1 MEVTIGQL
9 VRIARKAANKQSI
22 ESSKSNSMLRIFFLV
37 AAVASLGLAQLA
49 AADSYKLNPGDQVEI
64 SVWNEENLQKTITV
78 LPDGMISFP
87 LVGHLQA
94 AGKSASEIE
103 MTIAGKLDAYI
114 ADPEVNVTV
123 TSTRGNVIFVVGKV
137 LKPGPIV
144 MIQSTTVMQALAM
157 AGGLNEF
164 ASANSI
170 KIIRRGD
177 IAGAGEETL
186 LKIRYSDLEKGNDLA
201 SNHILN
207 YGDVIV
213 VP

>member
-1 MEVTIGQL
+1 MIVGYLT
-9 VRIARKAANKQSI
+9 RKL
-22 ESSKSNSMLRIFFLV
+22 NSTLRIVFV
-37 AAVASLGLAQLA
+37 TAVIAFLGLFEIA
-49 AADSYKLNPGDQVEI
+49 AADSYKLNPGDEVEI
-64 SVWNEENLQKTITV
+64 SVWNEEDLQKTISV

-94 AGKSASEIE
+94 AGKSAAEIE
-103 MTIAGKLDAYI
+103 TVIAAKLDAYI

-123 TSTRGNVIFVVGKV
+123 TSTRGNVVFVVGKV

-170 KIIRRGD
+170 KIIRRSGLEE
-177 IAGAGEETL
+177 GAQETL
-186 LKIRYSDLEKGNDLA
+186 LKIRYSDLEKGNDLS
-201 SNHILN
+201 SNHILK

>member
-1 MEVTIGQL
+1 MRVGYLIGTL
-9 VRIARKAANKQSI
+9 NRK
-22 ESSKSNSMLRIFFLV
+22 LRIVFV
-37 AAVASLGLAQLA
+37 TAAVAFLGLFQVA
-49 AADSYKLNPGDQVEI
+49 AADSYKLNPGDEIEI
-64 SVWNEENLQKTITV
+64 SVWNEENLQKTISV

-94 AGKSASEIE
+94 AGKTASEIE
-103 MTIAGKLDAYI
+103 ATIAAKLDAYI

-123 TSTRGNVIFVVGKV
+123 TSTRGNVVFVVGKV

-170 KIIRRGD
+170 KIIRRSGLEE
-177 IAGAGEETL
+177 GAQETV
-186 LKIRYSDLEKGNDLA
+186 LKIRYSDLEKGNDLS

>member
-1 MEVTIGQL
+1 MEMIIGQL
-9 VRIARKAANKQSI
+9 DRKAAKRFSG
-22 ESSKSNSMLRIFFLV
+22 KLRILFV
-37 AAVASLGLAQLA
+37 AAAVASLGLSQLA
-49 AADSYKLNPGDQVEI
+49 GADSYKLNPGDQVEI
-64 SVWNEENLQKTITV
+64 SVWNEDNLQKTITV

-94 AGKSASEIE
+94 AGKSAAEIE
-103 MTIAGKLDAYI
+103 TTIAAKLDTYI

-170 KIIRRGD
+170 KIIRRSGLEGD
-177 IAGAGEETL
+177 ATETL

>member
-1 MEVTIGQL
+1 MIVGYLT
-9 VRIARKAANKQSI
+9 RKL
-22 ESSKSNSMLRIFFLV
+22 NSTLRIVFV
-37 AAVASLGLAQLA
+37 TAAVASLGLCQIAT
-49 AADSYKLNPGDQVEI
+49 ADSYKLNPGDQVEI

-94 AGKSASEIE
+94 AGKSAAEIE
-103 MTIAGKLDAYI
+103 TTIAAKLDAYI

-123 TSTRGNVIFVVGKV
+123 TSTRGNVVFVVGKV

-170 KIIRRGD
+170 KIIRRSGLEE
-177 IAGAGEETL
+177 GAQETL
-186 LKIRYSDLEKGNDLA
+186 LKIRYSDLEKGNDLS

>member
-1 MEVTIGQL
+1 MDMIAGQQGQN
-9 VRIARKAANKQSI
+9 I
-22 ESSKSNSMLRIFFLV
+22 SKTLNGKLRILFV
-37 AAVASLGLAQLA
+37 TVAVAFLGLSHIA
-49 AADSYKLNPGDQVEI
+49 AADSYKLNPGDEVEI

-103 MTIAGKLDAYI
+103 MTIAAKLDAYI

-123 TSTRGNVIFVVGKV
+123 TSTRGNVVFVVGKV

>member
-1 MEVTIGQL
+1 MRVGYLTGKL
-9 VRIARKAANKQSI
+9 NRK
-22 ESSKSNSMLRIFFLV
+22 LRIVFV
-37 AAVASLGLAQLA
+37 TTAVAFLGLFQIA
-49 AADSYKLNPGDQVEI
+49 AADNYKLNPGDEVEI
-64 SVWNEENLQKTITV
+64 SVWNEENLQKTISV

-94 AGKSASEIE
+94 AGKTASEIE
-103 MTIAGKLDAYI
+103 ATIAAKLNAYLD
-114 ADPEVNVTV
+114 DPEVNVSV
-123 TSTRGNVIFVVGKV
+123 TSTRGNVVFVVGKV

-170 KIIRRGD
+170 KIIRRSGL
-177 IAGAGEETL
+177 EEGGTETV
-186 LKIRYSDLEKGNDLA
+186 LKIRYSDLEKGNDLS

>member
-1 MEVTIGQL
+1 MIIGQL
-9 VRIARKAANKQSI
+9 DRKAAKRFSG
-22 ESSKSNSMLRIFFLV
+22 KLRILFV
-37 AAVASLGLAQLA
+37 AAAVAFLGLSQIA
-49 AADSYKLNPGDQVEI
+49 AADNYKLNPGDQVEI
-64 SVWNEENLQKTITV
+64 SVWNEDNLQKTITV

-94 AGKSASEIE
+94 AGKSAAEIE
-103 MTIAGKLDAYI
+103 TTIAAKLDTYI

-170 KIIRRGD
+170 KIIRRSGLEGD
-177 IAGAGEETL
+177 ATETL

>member
-1 MEVTIGQL
+1 MDMI
-9 VRIARKAANKQSI
+9 VRQQGLNTTKTLNGK
-22 ESSKSNSMLRIFFLV
+22 LRILFV
-37 AAVASLGLAQLA
+37 TAAVAFLGLSHIA
-49 AADSYKLNPGDQVEI
+49 AADSYKLNPGDEVEI

-94 AGKSASEIE
+94 AGKSAAEIE

-123 TSTRGNVIFVVGKV
+123 TSTRGNVVFVVGKV

-177 IAGAGEETL
+177 ITGAGEETL

>member
-1 MEVTIGQL
+1 MIIGYL
-9 VRIARKAANKQSI
+9 TRKL
-22 ESSKSNSMLRIFFLV
+22 SSKLRIVFV
-37 AAVASLGLAQLA
+37 TAVVASLGLLQIA
-49 AADSYKLNPGDQVEI
+49 AADSYKLNPGDEVEI

-103 MTIAGKLDAYI
+103 ITIAAKLNAYI

-170 KIIRRGD
+170 KIIRRSGHED
-177 IAGAGEETL
+177 DSTETL

>member
-1 MEVTIGQL
+1 MRVGYL
-9 VRIARKAANKQSI
+9 NGKLNRK
-22 ESSKSNSMLRIFFLV
+22 LRIVFV
-37 AAVASLGLAQLA
+37 TAAVAFLGLFQIA
-49 AADSYKLNPGDQVEI
+49 AADSYKLNPGDEVEI
-64 SVWNEENLQKTITV
+64 SVWNEENLQKTISV

-94 AGKSASEIE
+94 AGKTASEIE
-103 MTIAGKLDAYI
+103 ATIAAKLDAYI

-123 TSTRGNVIFVVGKV
+123 TSTRGNVVFVVGKV

-170 KIIRRGD
+170 KIIRRSGLEE
-177 IAGAGEETL
+177 GAKETV
-186 LKIRYSDLEKGNDLA
+186 LKIRYSDLEKGNDLS

>member
-1 MEVTIGQL
+1 MIIGYL
-9 VRIARKAANKQSI
+9 TRKLN
-22 ESSKSNSMLRIFFLV
+22 SKLRIVFV
-37 AAVASLGLAQLA
+37 TAVVASLGLFQIA

-64 SVWNEENLQKTITV
+64 SVWNEDNLQKTITV

-94 AGKSASEIE
+94 AGKSAAEIE
-103 MTIAGKLDAYI
+103 TTIAAKLDTYI

-170 KIIRRGD
+170 KIIRRSGLEE
-177 IAGAGEETL
+177 GSKETL

-207 YGDVIV
+207 YGDVSV

>member
-1 MEVTIGQL
+1 MDMIIGYL
-9 VRIARKAANKQSI
+9 TRKLN
-22 ESSKSNSMLRIFFLV
+22 SKLRIVFV
-37 AAVASLGLAQLA
+37 TAVVASLGLFQIA

-64 SVWNEENLQKTITV
+64 SVWNEDNLQKTITV

-94 AGKSASEIE
+94 AGKSAAEIE
-103 MTIAGKLDAYI
+103 TTIAAKLDTYI

-170 KIIRRGD
+170 KIIRRSGLEE
-177 IAGAGEETL
+177 GSKETL

>member
-1 MEVTIGQL
+1 MRVGYL
-9 VRIARKAANKQSI
+9 NGKLNRK
-22 ESSKSNSMLRIFFLV
+22 LRIVFV
-37 AAVASLGLAQLA
+37 TAAVAFLGLFQIA
-49 AADSYKLNPGDQVEI
+49 AADNYKLNPGDEVEI

-103 MTIAGKLDAYI
+103 ITIAAKLNAYI

-170 KIIRRGD
+170 KIIRRSGLED
-177 IAGAGEETL
+177 DSTETL

>member
-1 MEVTIGQL
+1 MRVGYL
-9 VRIARKAANKQSI
+9 NGKLNRK
-22 ESSKSNSMLRIFFLV
+22 LRIVFV
-37 AAVASLGLAQLA
+37 TAAVAFLGLFQIA
-49 AADSYKLNPGDQVEI
+49 AADNYKLNPGDEVEI
-64 SVWNEENLQKTITV
+64 SVWNEENLQKTISV

-94 AGKSASEIE
+94 AGKTASEIE
-103 MTIAGKLDAYI
+103 ATIAAKLDAYI

-123 TSTRGNVIFVVGKV
+123 TSTRGNVVFVVGKV

-170 KIIRRGD
+170 KIIRRSGLEE
-177 IAGAGEETL
+177 GAQETV
-186 LKIRYSDLEKGNDLA
+186 LKIRYSDLEKGNDLS

>member
-1 MEVTIGQL
+1 MRVGYLTGKL
-9 VRIARKAANKQSI
+9 NRK
-22 ESSKSNSMLRIFFLV
+22 LRIVFV
-37 AAVASLGLAQLA
+37 TAAVAFLGLFQVA
-49 AADSYKLNPGDQVEI
+49 AADSYKLNPGDEIEI
-64 SVWNEENLQKTITV
+64 SVWNEENLQKTISV

-94 AGKSASEIE
+94 AGKTASEIE
-103 MTIAGKLDAYI
+103 ATIAAKLNAYI
-114 ADPEVNVTV
+114 ADPEVNVSV
-123 TSTRGNVIFVVGKV
+123 TSTRGNVVFVVGKV

-170 KIIRRGD
+170 KIIRRSGL
-177 IAGAGEETL
+177 EEGGTETV
-186 LKIRYSDLEKGNDLA
+186 LKIRYSDLEKGNDLS

>member
-1 MEVTIGQL
+1 MDMTVGFLTGNLNRKLKIVFVTA
-9 VRIARKAANKQSI
+9 VIA
-22 ESSKSNSMLRIFFLV
+22 F
-37 AAVASLGLAQLA
+37 LGLFQIA
-49 AADSYKLNPGDQVEI
+49 AADSYKLNPGDEVEI
-64 SVWNEENLQKTITV
+64 SVWNEENLQKTISV

-94 AGKSASEIE
+94 AGKSAAEIE
-103 MTIAGKLDAYI
+103 TIIAAKLDAYI

-123 TSTRGNVIFVVGKV
+123 TSTRGNVVFVVGKV

-170 KIIRRGD
+170 KIIRRSGL
-177 IAGAGEETL
+177 AEGAQETL
-186 LKIRYSDLEKGNDLA
+186 LKIRYSDLEKGNDLS
-201 SNHILN
+201 SNHILK

>member
-1 MEVTIGQL
+1 MEMAVARMHRQL
-9 VRIARKAANKQSI
+9 DRKLAKRIDRSLKKLLI
-22 ESSKSNSMLRIFFLV
+22 
-37 AAVASLGLAQLA
+37 AAVIVALGICQIAV
-49 AADSYKLNPGDQVEI
+49 ADSYKLNPGDQVEI

-103 MTIAGKLDAYI
+103 SIIAGKLDTFI

-123 TSTRGNVIFVVGKV
+123 TNTRGNVIYVVGKV

-164 ASANSI
+164 ASANAI
-170 KIIRRGD
+170 KIIRRGGLAAD
-177 IAGAGEETL
+177 AEETL
-186 LKIRYSDLEKGNDLA
+186 LKVRYSDLERG
-201 SNHILN
+201 SNLETNHALN

>member
-1 MEVTIGQL
+1 
-9 VRIARKAANKQSI
+9 
-22 ESSKSNSMLRIFFLV
+22 
-37 AAVASLGLAQLA
+37 
-49 AADSYKLNPGDQVEI
+49 
-64 SVWNEENLQKTITV
+64 
-78 LPDGMISFP
+78 
-87 LVGHLQA
+87 
-94 AGKSASEIE
+94 
-103 MTIAGKLDAYI
+103 
-114 ADPEVNVTV
+114 
-123 TSTRGNVIFVVGKV
+123 
-137 LKPGPIV
+137 

>member
-1 MEVTIGQL
+1 MRVGYLTGTL
-9 VRIARKAANKQSI
+9 NRK
-22 ESSKSNSMLRIFFLV
+22 LRIVFV
-37 AAVASLGLAQLA
+37 TAAVAFLGLFQVA
-49 AADSYKLNPGDQVEI
+49 AADSYKLNPGDEIEI
-64 SVWNEENLQKTITV
+64 SVWNEENLQKTISV

-94 AGKSASEIE
+94 AGKTASEIE
-103 MTIAGKLDAYI
+103 ATIAAKLDAYI

-123 TSTRGNVIFVVGKV
+123 TSTRGNVVFVVGKV

-170 KIIRRGD
+170 KIIRRSGLEE
-177 IAGAGEETL
+177 GAQVTV
-186 LKIRYSDLEKGNDLA
+186 LKIRYSDLEKGNDLS

>member
-1 MEVTIGQL
+1 MIIGYL
-9 VRIARKAANKQSI
+9 TRKL
-22 ESSKSNSMLRIFFLV
+22 SSKLRIVFLTAV
-37 AAVASLGLAQLA
+37 VASLGLLQIA
-49 AADSYKLNPGDQVEI
+49 AADSYKLNPGDEVEI

-103 MTIAGKLDAYI
+103 ITIAAKLNAYI

-170 KIIRRGD
+170 KIIRRSGLED
-177 IAGAGEETL
+177 DSTETL

>member
-1 MEVTIGQL
+1 MDMIVGQ
-9 VRIARKAANKQSI
+9 QGQ
-22 ESSKSNSMLRIFFLV
+22 NSTKTLNGKLRILFV
-37 AAVASLGLAQLA
+37 TAAVAFLGLTQA
-49 AADSYKLNPGDQVEI
+49 ATADSYKLNPGDQVEI
-64 SVWNEENLQKTITV
+64 SVWNEDNLQKTITV

-94 AGKSASEIE
+94 AGKSAAEIE
-103 MTIAGKLDAYI
+103 TTIAAKLDTYI

-170 KIIRRGD
+170 KIIRRSG

-186 LKIRYSDLEKGNDLA
+186 LKIRYSDLEKGSDLT